1 MEIKHVA
8 TLRYNI
14 AERLEQISRQKAN
27 DIRRS
32 IIAHHRVGT
41 TTWYDWLK
49 IGKTD
54 RRDIPSI
61 ILRDI
66 ATMMG
71 VSMEQL
77 FNK

>member
-1 MEIKHVA
+1 MEMKNVA
-8 TLRYNI
+8 SLRYNI
-14 AERLEQISRQKAN
+14 AERLENTSRQKAN
-27 DIRRS
+27 DIRRY
-32 IIAHHRVGT
+32 IITHHRIGT

-49 IGKTD
+49 IGKAD

-71 VSMEQL
+71 ISMEQL